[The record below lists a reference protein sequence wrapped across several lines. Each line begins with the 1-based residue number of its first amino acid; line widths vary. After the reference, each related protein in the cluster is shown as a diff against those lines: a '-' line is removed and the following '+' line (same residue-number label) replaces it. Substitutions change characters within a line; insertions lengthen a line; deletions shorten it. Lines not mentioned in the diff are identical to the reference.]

1 MAFRLSAFYFAY
13 FAYTGAYVAYLP
25 LYLSDRQLSAMHI
38 ASVLALRGFV
48 DEVGVMP
55 RAGDLNLEA

>member
-38 ASVLALRGFV
+38 A
-48 DEVGVMP
+48 
-55 RAGDLNLEA
+55 